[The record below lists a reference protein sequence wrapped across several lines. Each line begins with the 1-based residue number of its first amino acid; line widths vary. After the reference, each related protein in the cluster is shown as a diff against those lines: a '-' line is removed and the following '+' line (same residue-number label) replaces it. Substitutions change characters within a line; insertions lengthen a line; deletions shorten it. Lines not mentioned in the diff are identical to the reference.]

1 MPIVGGKKALPLCIL
16 QILKNYSDPDH
27 PLAYKDIIRR
37 LQQEYGIEAE
47 RKAIGQN
54 ISLLCEMGYDISTYE
69 ENREG
74 AYLASREFDDME
86 LRVLIDSVLI
96 SKYIPASN
104 AKHLVEKLEALSNI
118 QFRGRMKHLY
128 TIHEGRHQR
137 NREFF
142 FSLSVID
149 EAIALSRQIAFF
161 HNRMS
166 TDKTLIPVRKAKDV
180 VHPYAIICANGQY
193 YLIASFRK
201 SNKLLHYRL
210 DRITQIEMLD
220 EPAKP
225 ITEIPDYENGLN
237 IAQYAAEHNLMFGGK
252 TEQIVLKMNKR
263 LVGVVIDAFGYDV
276 RISDQDGD
284 YMEVRLKAA
293 IEGVRFFAL
302 QYGPDCEVLEPNELR
317 EMVRADIKEMARK
330 YEV

>member
-1 MPIVGGKKALPLCIL
+1 MPFVGGKKALPLCIL
-16 QILKNYSDPDH
+16 QILKDFSAPNH
-27 PLAYKDIIRR
+27 PLTYKDIVRK
-37 LQQEYGIEAE
+37 LQQEYGIQAE
-47 RKAIGQN
+47 RKAVGQN

-69 ENREG
+69 ENHEG
-74 AYLASREFDDME
+74 TFLASREFDDME

-96 SKYIPASN
+96 SKYIPASD

-149 EAIALSRQIAFF
+149 EAISLSRQVAFF
-161 HNRMS
+161 YNQLS
-166 TDKTLIPVRKAKDV
+166 TDKTLVPVRKAKDV
-180 VHPYAIICANGQY
+180 VHPYAIVCINGQY
-193 YLIASFRK
+193 YLIGSFRNYK
-201 SNKLLHYRL
+201 HLIHYRM
-210 DRITQIEMLD
+210 DRITQIEMRD
-220 EPAKP
+220 KPARP
-225 ITEIPDYENGLN
+225 VTEISGCENGLN

-317 EMVRADIKEMARK
+317 ELVKSDILEMARK

>member
-1 MPIVGGKKALPLCIL
+1 MPFVGGKKALPLCIL
-16 QILKNYSDPDH
+16 QILKDYSDPDH
-27 PLAYKDIIRR
+27 PLTYKDILRK
-37 LQQEYGIEAE
+37 LQQEYGIEAA
-47 RKAIGQN
+47 RKAVGQN

-74 AYLASREFDDME
+74 TYLASREFDDME

-128 TIHEGRHQR
+128 TFHEGRHQR

-142 FSLSVID
+142 FSLSIID
-149 EAIALSRQIAFF
+149 EAIALSRQVAFF
-161 HNRMS
+161 YNQMS
-166 TDKTLIPVRKAKDV
+166 TDKTLTPVRKTKDV
-180 VHPYAIICANGQY
+180 VHPYAIVCANGQY
-193 YLIASFRK
+193 YLIASFRTYK
-201 SNKLLHYRL
+201 HLIHYRL
-210 DRITQIEMLD
+210 DRITQIEMRD
-220 EPAKP
+220 KPARP
-225 ITEIPDYENGLN
+225 ITEIPGCENGLN

-263 LVGVVIDAFGYDV
+263 LAGVVIDAFGYDV
-276 RISDQDGD
+276 KFRNLDGD
-284 YMEVRLKAA
+284 DMEVQLKAA

-302 QYGPDCEVLEPNELR
+302 QYGPNCEVLEPNELR
-317 EMVRADIKEMARK
+317 ELVKADIIEMARK
-330 YEV
+330 YGV

>member
-1 MPIVGGKKALPLCIL
+1 MPFVGGKKALPLCIL
-16 QILKNYSDPDH
+16 QILKDYSDSSH
-27 PLAYKDIIRR
+27 PLTYKEIIRR
-37 LQQEYGIEAE
+37 LQQEYGIEAA
-47 RKAIGQN
+47 RNAVGQN

-69 ENREG
+69 ENQKG

-104 AKHLVEKLEALSNI
+104 AKHLVEKLASLSNI
-118 QFRGRMKHLY
+118 QFKGRMKHIYAL
-128 TIHEGRHQR
+128 HEGRHQR

-142 FSLSVID
+142 FTLSIID
-149 EAIALSRQIAFF
+149 EAISLSRQIAFF
-161 HNRMS
+161 YNRMS
-166 TDKTLIPVRKAKDV
+166 TDKKLTPVRKAKDV
-180 VHPYAIICANGQY
+180 VHPYAIVCANGQY

-201 SNKLLHYRL
+201 YDHLIHYRL

-220 EPAKP
+220 KTARP
-225 ITEIPDYENGLN
+225 ITEMPGCENGLN
-237 IAQYAAEHNLMFGGK
+237 IVQYAAEHNLMFGGK
-252 TEQIVLKMNKR
+252 TERIVLKMNKR
-263 LVGVVIDAFGYDV
+263 FAGVVVDTFGYDV
-276 RISDQDGD
+276 KIRDLDDD

-302 QYGPDCEVLEPNELR
+302 QYSPNCEVLEPEKLR
-317 EMVRADIKEMARK
+317 ELVKADIIEMARK